1 MSYCLGTPVQLAN
14 SHGSQ
19 GHQSAFPVCLRVR
32 QSTKY
37 LGRGTV
43 QAQNAAANNAD
54 ELLMISQSHILLDK
68 NLM

>member
-14 SHGSQ
+14 SHGYQ
-19 GHQSAFPVCLRVR
+19 GHHSAFPVCLRVR

-37 LGRGTV
+37 LGRGTA
-43 QAQNAAANNAD
+43 QAENAAANNTD
-54 ELLMISQSHILLDK
+54 ELLMISQSHILLYK